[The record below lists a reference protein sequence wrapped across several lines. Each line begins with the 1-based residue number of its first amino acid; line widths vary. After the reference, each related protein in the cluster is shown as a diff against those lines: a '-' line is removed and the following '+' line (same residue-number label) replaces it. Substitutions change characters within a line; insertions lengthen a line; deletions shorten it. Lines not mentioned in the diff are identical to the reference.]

1 MKKTD
6 CHVYPFVKAVYWWF
20 LIVYILIVRTR
31 VPYYIGI
38 KWYNIITC
46 ILFSSLTF
54 QIHIHIHIFTSE
66 VTCYFCYFCYRLTI
80 LLPLDYVPTQPLLRR
95 DVSGA
100 ASGRSHRYVVTQ
112 FQMHRE
118 EVKNIRMQAAIPRD
132 ALSDSS
138 NIFLSYSGLLIFCP
152 CVRQQ
157 YKM

>member
-1 MKKTD
+1 MHSFFFTYISNS
-6 CHVYPFVKAVYWWF
+6 HSHSHFYIRGHLLLLLLLLLAHNLFTF
-20 LIVYILIVRTR
+20 LPL
-31 VPYYIGI
+31 
-38 KWYNIITC
+38 NA
-46 ILFSSLTF
+46 
-54 QIHIHIHIFTSE
+54 
-66 VTCYFCYFCYRLTI
+66 
-80 LLPLDYVPTQPLLRR
+80 LLPLNCVPTQPLLRR

>member
-1 MKKTD
+1 MWMWMWIWNVSEENWLSCVSFCQGCLLMIFD
-6 CHVYPFVKAVYWWF
+6 SIYF
-20 LIVYILIVRTR
+20 ILIVRTR

-54 QIHIHIHIFTSE
+54 QIHIHIHIFSSE

-80 LLPLDYVPTQPLLRR
+80 LLPLNCVPTQPLLRR
-95 DVSGA
+95 DAVSD
-100 ASGRSHRYVVTQ
+100 ASGG
-112 FQMHRE
+112 

-138 NIFLSYSGLLIFCP
+138 NIFLSYTGLLIFCP

>member
-1 MKKTD
+1 MLISL
-6 CHVYPFVKAVYWWF
+6 HAFIYISNSHSHSHFYIRSYLLLLLLLLSLHNPFTF
-20 LIVYILIVRTR
+20 T
-31 VPYYIGI
+31 
-38 KWYNIITC
+38 
-46 ILFSSLTF
+46 ILFYL
-54 QIHIHIHIFTSE
+54 FT
-66 VTCYFCYFCYRLTI
+66 
-80 LLPLDYVPTQPLLRR
+80 LLPLNCVPTQPLLRR

-132 ALSDSS
+132 SLSDSS
-138 NIFLSYSGLLIFCP
+138 NIFLSYTGLLIFCP

>member
-1 MKKTD
+1 MHSFFFAYISNSHSHSHFYIRGHLLLLLLLLSAHNLFT
-6 CHVYPFVKAVYWWF
+6 F
-20 LIVYILIVRTR
+20 LPL
-31 VPYYIGI
+31 
-38 KWYNIITC
+38 NA
-46 ILFSSLTF
+46 
-54 QIHIHIHIFTSE
+54 
-66 VTCYFCYFCYRLTI
+66 
-80 LLPLDYVPTQPLLRR
+80 LLPLNCVPTQPLLRR

-138 NIFLSYSGLLIFCP
+138 NIFLSYTGLLIFCP